1 MSFGADWCLLDKGET
16 VQPRQAWSV
25 SFYFDSPIKMIKEW
39 ILFSS
44 VLGFVFGSTPK
55 VSNIQAKLQG
65 PHSDPAASCGVM
77 EDDGP
82 AAPACT

>member
-1 MSFGADWCLLDKGET
+1 
-16 VQPRQAWSV
+16 
-25 SFYFDSPIKMIKEW
+25 MIKEW